1 MCSGICLSFRLFPF
15 FFFFFFFNCIGFVQH
30 GDRPYFIVYL
40 SRGRIKAADSAKRL
54 DRGDGGSVEDYP
66 GGRFGCREDVS
77 RAQVGAGGISG
88 AFSEHNW

>member
-15 FFFFFFFNCIGFVQH
+15 VFFYFYCIVLQH

-66 GGRFGCREDVS
+66 GGRFSCREDVS